1 MEPTDATQ
9 QLEKML
15 QLGIEMA
22 QANGVPEEEIDDFV
36 LNQLNSLQSTI
47 GFDFFREAEKEWVE
61 TSDIG

>member
-1 MEPTDATQ
+1 
-9 QLEKML
+9 ML